1 MLIVQPPTIVED
13 RIGIGKGPAVIT
25 QCDRAD
31 KQSPEIAAG
40 QQTPRVS
47 K

>member
-1 MLIVQPPTIVED
+1 
-13 RIGIGKGPAVIT
+13 VIT

-31 KQSPEIAAG
+31 KQGPEIAAG